1 MKRFRPQI
9 ASAHFAFVLTG
20 AVTTLLGTILPFLR
34 QYWSLNDLQSGQ
46 LFAAQFLASVLTAA
60 VSSLL
65 LVAVGSRRVVTT
77 GLALMAF
84 GVMAAGFAHW
94 PLGLG
99 AVACYGMG
107 LGLTIPATNMWVVES
122 SGENRASALNLLNF
136 SWSAGAV
143 LAPLVLIPTLR
154 RYGIAPVLGSLAL
167 LLLFATFWSAVAGK
181 ERTAKAQVADERSP
195 HVFSRHERNFAL
207 LAGLML
213 FLYVGTEN
221 GFGGWI
227 PSYLFRVHNWSP
239 GFIAWGQSAFWGAIL
254 AGRLIAPF
262 ALSRM
267 TAVQTVL
274 GSLLLAMVGGCG
286 IIAAESQVVLLA
298 AIVLTGL
305 GLAPIF
311 PTTVAIFTDKLGT
324 SASATAGLI
333 FAAAGLGGAVVP
345 AIVGIVSYHSGNLRF
360 AIVVPVLT
368 TFLMVAVHRAIAKS
382 AARNSAA

>member
-1 MKRFRPQI
+1 
-9 ASAHFAFVLTG
+9 VLTG
-20 AVTTLLGTILPFLR
+20 AVTTLLGTMLPFLR
-34 QYWSLNDLQSGQ
+34 QHWSLNDLQSGQ

-65 LVAVGSRRVVTT
+65 LVAFGSRRVVTT

-84 GVMAAGFAHW
+84 GVAATGFAHW

-107 LGLTIPATNMWVVES
+107 LGLTIPATNMWVGES
-122 SGENRASALNLLNF
+122 SSESRASALNLLNF

-143 LAPLVLIPTLR
+143 LAPLVLIPMLR
-154 RYGIAPVLGSLAL
+154 RQGIASVLGGLAL
-167 LLLFATFWSAVAGK
+167 LLLFAAFWSAVAGNK
-181 ERTAKAQVADERSP
+181 KSPARAHVTDERP
-195 HVFSRHERNFAL
+195 LHVFSRHERNFVV

-227 PSYLFRVHNWSP
+227 PSYLFRVHHWSP

-254 AGRLIAPF
+254 AGRLVAPF
-262 ALSRM
+262 ALSRL
-267 TAVQTVL
+267 TSIQTVL
-274 GSLLLAMVGGCG
+274 GGLLLAIVGGCG
-286 IIAAESQVVLLA
+286 IIAADSQVVLLA
-298 AIVLTGL
+298 AIVLTGF
-305 GLAPIF
+305 GLAPVF
-311 PTTVAIFTDKLGT
+311 PTTVAIFSDKLG
-324 SASATAGLI
+324 SAASATAGLI

-360 AIVVPVLT
+360 AIVVPVLA
-368 TFLMVAVHRAIAKS
+368 TFLMVAVHRAIA
-382 AARNSAA
+382 NSAATIES